1 MVNRDPNIY
10 KKQYKD
16 IDTLKTTRF
25 KKKDTMQTVTIRRPQ
40 WLYYYQGKQTSK
52 KNALLQEIKKAT
64 IMIKGSINQDNN
76 HEDGCDQ

>member
-25 KKKDTMQTVTIRRPQ
+25 KKKDTMQTVAIRRPQ

-52 KNALLQEIKKAT
+52 KKCIITGDKEGHYNDKRV
-64 IMIKGSINQDNN
+64 N
-76 HEDGCDQ
+76 